1 VSAVLLPEA
10 GSQPPATTADESGGT
25 APWRLAVGRFARNRG
40 AVTALVILLV
50 IIVSCV
56 LAPVYAH
63 DLAHTNPF
71 ASNPAGTTVVHGKT
85 IPVIAQNPD
94 GLGATPIGPT
104 WTVRYFLGADTQGRD
119 VAARLLYAGRVS
131 LTIGVLSALLNALLS
146 TVIGLVAG
154 YFGGWLDAIISRI
167 LDLIW
172 AFPVYLLA
180 IALATVL
187 MVQGLHIGPVSISQT
202 SIWLPIWL
210 IALIYIPYLARPIR
224 VEAQSLRRREFIESA
239 IGQGI
244 STRRIIFGELL
255 PNVIPT
261 VIVFLPLMVATNMLT
276 ESALSY
282 LSVGVQPPNAS
293 WGTMISDGQAQLYTR
308 PLVSIAPGV
317 ALTLTIVLLN
327 VVADAIRDA
336 IDPRGELPR
345 ARRFG
350 FLRPLKKRAWVR
362 RRAVSIGATS
372 R

>member
-1 VSAVLLPEA
+1 M
-10 GSQPPATTADESGGT
+10 
-25 APWRLAVGRFARNRG
+25 
-40 AVTALVILLV
+40 LVV
-50 IIVSCV
+50 IIVCCV

-71 ASNPAGTTVVHGKT
+71 ASNPLGTTVVHGKT

-94 GLGATPIGPT
+94 GLGTTPIGPT
-104 WTVRYFLGADTQGRD
+104 WTFRYFLGADTEGRD

-131 LTIGVLSALLNALLS
+131 LTIGVISALLNALLS

-154 YFGGWLDAIISRI
+154 YFGGWIDAIISRI

-172 AFPVYLLA
+172 AFPVYLVA
-180 IALATVL
+180 IALASVL
-187 MVQGLHIGPVSISQT
+187 MVQGLHIGPVNISPT

-210 IALIYIPYLARPIR
+210 IVLIYIPYMARPIR
-224 VEAQSLRRREFIESA
+224 AEAQSLRRREFIESA

-244 STRRIIFGELL
+244 STKRIIFGELL

-261 VIVFLPLMVATNMLT
+261 VIVFLPLMIATNMLT

-282 LSVGVQPPNAS
+282 LGVGVQPPNAS

-317 ALTLTIVLLN
+317 ALTLTILLLN
-327 VVADAIRDA
+327 VVADATRDA
-336 IDPRGELPR
+336 IDPHGVLPR
-345 ARRFG
+345 GRRFG
-350 FLRPLKKRAWVR
+350 FLRPKRGTAR
-362 RRAVSIGATS
+362 RRAVSSGVTS
-372 R
+372 Q